1 MKIYPAID
9 ILDGKCV
16 RLFQGRLDKP
26 KVYYDDPLDAAI
38 YFQENGVKRIHVV
51 DLNGAVEGKVKNW
64 EALERI
70 ILYTQLEIQ
79 FGGGVRTMLTVEKL
93 FNAGVSRV
101 VLGTSV
107 VDAPEL
113 LAEASQKFGEQI
125 VAAIDVKGENVS
137 VKGWR
142 EKTELKPKELVKE
155 LEMIGIKTIIYT
167 DISVDGTLRGVNVSG
182 IKKLLEETEIKVIAS
197 GGIKD
202 LNDIVKLKQLEP
214 LGLEGAI
221 IGKAIYE
228 KTIDIREALKIAGDA
243 E

>member
-26 KVYYDDPLDAAI
+26 KVYYDDPLEAAI
-38 YFQENGVKRIHVV
+38 HFQEKGVKRIHVV
-51 DLNGAVEGKVKNW
+51 DLNGAVEGRIKNW
-64 EALERI
+64 GALERI

-113 LAEASQKFGEQI
+113 LAEASQKFGEKI

-167 DISVDGTLRGVNVSG
+167 DISVDGTLKGVNVSG

-228 KTIDIREALKIAGDA
+228 RTIDIKEALKIAGDA

>member
-38 YFQENGVKRIHVV
+38 YFQESGVRRVHVV
-51 DLNGAVEGKVKNW
+51 DLNGAVEGRIKNW
-64 EALERI
+64 EVLERI
-70 ILYTQLEIQ
+70 ILYTRLEIQ

-107 VDAPEL
+107 VDTPEL
-113 LAEASQKFGEQI
+113 LAEASQKFGERV
-125 VAAIDVKGENVS
+125 VAAIDVEGGNVS

-142 EKTELKPKELVKE
+142 ERTELKPKELVKE

-182 IKKLLEETEIKVIAS
+182 IKKLLEETEVKVIAS

-202 LNDIVKLKQLEP
+202 LNDIVRLKQLEP

-221 IGKAIYE
+221 VGKAIYE
-228 KTIDIREALKIAGDA
+228 GSIDIKEALKIAGDA